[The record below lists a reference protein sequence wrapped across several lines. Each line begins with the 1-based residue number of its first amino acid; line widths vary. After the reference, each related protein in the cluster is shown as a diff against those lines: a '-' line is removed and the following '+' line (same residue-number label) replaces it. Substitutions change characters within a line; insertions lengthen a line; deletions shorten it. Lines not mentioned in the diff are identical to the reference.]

1 MADLAQKKSAFIRR
15 YVTGVQALLAAS
27 EELTNLNKEWDA
39 NAYAT
44 GATPAGNN
52 ITDMDLATVAPWIT
66 ALQLNEAEGATVAVG
81 DTVTTQRGYLEAIR
95 GS

>member
-1 MADLAQKKSAFIRR
+1 MADLGLKKGSFIRR
-15 YVTGVQALLAAS
+15 YVTAIEGLLAAS
-27 EELTNLNKEWDA
+27 ELLSTINGEWDA

-44 GATPAGNN
+44 GASPPENN
-52 ITDMDLATVAPWIT
+52 ITDADLAAVAPWVT

-81 DTVTTQRGYLEAIR
+81 NTVTAQRGYLEAIR